1 MAARAA
7 AFEELTMKTS
17 AGILL
22 YRDRGNGIE
31 VLLAHP
37 GGPLYQN
44 KDAGVWTIPKGEY
57 GQDED
62 AREFGEETG
71 GKAPLDLTPLQPVTR
86 KSGKRITIFAGE
98 GDIDADAIKSNTFL
112 FEWPPKSGKQREFP
126 EIDRAAWFTQ
136 ADSLAK
142 IEEAQTPILR
152 ELYAKIEA
160 AAMADTTRLDR
171 ADEQLREMARIID
184 AQGAAANASTEPD
197 AYRAFLAEAAASEDD
212 AIALYARGITA
223 APAEDVPALLE
234 ILTDEIDH
242 RKIIARLA
250 AEQQ

>member
-1 MAARAA
+1 
-7 AFEELTMKTS
+7 MKTS

-22 YRDRGNGIE
+22 YRKTPAGIE

-44 KDAGVWTIPKGEY
+44 KDAGAWTVPKGEY
-57 GQDED
+57 GPDED
-62 AREFGEETG
+62 ARTAAAREFGEETG
-71 GKAPLDLTPLQPVTR
+71 GKAPLDLIPLQPVTR
-86 KSGKRITIFAGE
+86 KSGKQITIWAGE
-98 GDIDADAIKSNTFL
+98 GDIDAGAIQSSTFRC
-112 FEWPPKSGKQREFP
+112 EWPPKSGKQQEFP

-136 ADSLAK
+136 ADALAK
-142 IEEAQTPILR
+142 IEEAQAPIIR

-160 AAMADTTRLDR
+160 AMADTTT
-171 ADEQLREMARIID
+171 AKD
-184 AQGAAANASTEPD
+184 AAGNASTDPD

-223 APAEDVPALLE
+223 APAEDVPSLLE